1 MKKTAINAALE
12 AGKAIMEVYGMEERG
27 IELKADDSPLT
38 LADKRAHAIIL
49 EHLTQTGLPVLSEE
63 GKHLPYQERKHWKSF
78 WLVDPLDGTKEFIK
92 RNGEFT
98 VNIALINGQDPVFGV
113 IYVPVTDVL
122 YVGVVGEG
130 GIAGFV
136 PREGAQAD
144 ATPTGPETE
153 ANHVPLARKILNA
166 SEQHFS
172 EDPGNWPGKNLPN
185 TGTNSYGIVA
195 SRSHPSKE
203 TQAFI
208 DEIKKTKQDVR
219 IISKGSSLKICMV
232 AEGQADI
239 YPRFGPTY
247 EWDTAAGH
255 AIAVASGARVM
266 KVDVG
271 GDTSKANTIK
281 MGNETLR
288 YNKEHLLNPWFIVK
302 C

>member
-38 LADKRAHAIIL
+38 LADKRAHEIIL

-98 VNIALINGQDPVFGV
+98 VNIALIKGQDPVFGV
-113 IYVPVTDVL
+113 IYVPVTDEL
-122 YVGVVGEG
+122 YVGIVGEN
-130 GIAGFV
+130 
-136 PREGAQAD
+136 GAVAKNG
-144 ATPTGPETE
+144 AP
-153 ANHVPLARKILNA
+153 AKKIDNA
-166 SEQHFS
+166 SKQHFS
-172 EDPGNWPGKNLPN
+172 EDPRNWPGKNLPN

-302 C
+302 R